1 MGFTYLDN
9 LWESENTPA
18 FTSDGGGG
26 SGTPAPQMSPNMGGS
41 AQSFSMPQS
50 NQQMAPMSNGPRAMP
65 VASSSHTMTRSM
77 QESGGNPMPPHVSRG
92 NDQNEE
98 LKALLRAT
106 MAHLYENLQQQHQKK
121 SHIIASHNS
130 LYSKLDYLTSFTYA
144 ILALCILI
152 VIGLAF
158 LSFRSYKGGDKS

>member
-18 FTSDGGGG
+18 FTSDGGG
-26 SGTPAPQMSPNMGGS
+26 SGAPAPQVSSHMGGS

-50 NQQMAPMSNGPRAMP
+50 NQQMAPMSNAPRAMP
-65 VASSSHTMTRSM
+65 VANSSHTMARSM
-77 QESGGNPMPPHVSRG
+77 QESGGNPMPPTHASRG

-130 LYSKLDYLTSFTYA
+130 LSSKLDYLTSFAYA